1 MLINTGSIAQNNKA
15 GLRTQILGKLGL
27 KPKRSGPICK
37 GFSMVEGYTYE
48 TENLR
53 DVKAK
58 ACCKEGL
65 TGTLPVDP
73 VARIDLGRR
82 IKIGRPGGVHS
93 GAAAHWR
100 RRAHQRAAAPR
111 RSCPGWNVRPRFATL
126 EARGR
131 SRDHDA
137 LNWSTQACAQT
148 TTPVRGAARR
158 LARGGGL
165 RRARKVEARRED
177 VYERHSRAPQ
187 PLVVVRG
194 CLSPAEGQRPGR
206 IDGGGGSLGFRC
218 GSSERNL
225 GFRAKEV
232 G

>member
-1 MLINTGSIAQNNKA
+1 
-15 GLRTQILGKLGL
+15 
-27 KPKRSGPICK
+27 
-37 GFSMVEGYTYE
+37 MVEGYTYE
-48 TENLR
+48 TENPR

-58 ACCKEGL
+58 ARCKKGL

-73 VARIDLGRR
+73 VAQIDLGRR
-82 IKIGRPGGVHS
+82 IKIGRPGGVRS
-93 GAAAHWR
+93 GAAAHRR

-111 RSCPGWNVRPRFATL
+111 RSCPGWNIRPRFATL
-126 EARGR
+126 EAQGR

-158 LARGGGL
+158 SARGGGL
-165 RRARKVEARRED
+165 RRVRKVEARRED
-177 VYERHSRAPQ
+177 VYERHSWAPQ
-187 PLVVVRG
+187 LLAVVQG
-194 CLSPAEGQRPGR
+194 CLSPAEGRRPGR
-206 IDGGGGSLGFRC
+206 IHGGGGGLGFR
-218 GSSERNL
+218 GGGGARNL